1 MKPKYYITII
11 ALFSCLLVLGQS
23 KKSEYVY
30 NQRDTSEY
38 SSVISEYQLDSS
50 GHILLINY
58 DSVGKITA
66 KYTMN
71 TLELGKKEGPFEKY
85 DSFGRLKM
93 KGYYKN
99 NLYHDTVL
107 CFYPSGKL
115 KRFMLFFSGKEVAR
129 NCFLENGNE
138 TECTAFNNSNE
149 FYKMLQLEFR
159 KATSQINYPKES
171 LELGEQGKVFV
182 SFVITEKAKITD
194 VRIERGVSEE
204 LDKESKRIVRNLKPE
219 FPFIEDGEPI
229 SVKCRTPINFTLH

>member
-1 MKPKYYITII
+1 MKPNYYITLI

-23 KKSEYVY
+23 EKSEYIY
-30 NQRDTSEY
+30 NQRDTCDY
-38 SSVISEYQLDSS
+38 SLVISEYQLDSS

-58 DSVGKITA
+58 DLVGKMTA

-71 TLELGKKEGPFEKY
+71 KLEFGKKEGPFEKY
-85 DSFGRLKM
+85 DSLGALKM
-93 KGYYKN
+93 KGNYKN
-99 NLYHDTVL
+99 NLHHDTVL

-115 KRFMLFFSGKEVAR
+115 KRFMLFFFGKEVAR

-138 TECTAFNNSNE
+138 TQCTTFSNLDDFNT
-149 FYKMLQLEFR
+149 MLYLEFR

-194 VRIERGVSEE
+194 VRIERGVSEA
-204 LDKESKRIVRNLKPE
+204 LDKETLRIIRILNPE
-219 FPFIEDGEPI
+219 FPLIEEGEAVPTKI
-229 SVKCRTPINFTLH
+229 RVPINFTLH